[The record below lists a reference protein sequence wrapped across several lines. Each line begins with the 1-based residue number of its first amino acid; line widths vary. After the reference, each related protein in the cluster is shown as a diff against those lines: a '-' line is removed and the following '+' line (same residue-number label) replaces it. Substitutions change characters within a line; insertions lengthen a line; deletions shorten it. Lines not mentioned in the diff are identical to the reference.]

1 MFRFEHSLLL
11 LVLVLVP
18 VLMLLYWAVLRW
30 KKRTVARIGD
40 PALVQQLISNYSPA
54 RFRWKFFMIVLAFV
68 LGAIGLANLQ
78 RADQVAQVNRQ
89 GVDVM
94 IALDVSKSMLA
105 EDIQPN
111 RLQRAKLLVNK
122 LIDELDNDR
131 IGLVVFAGRAYLQM
145 PLTSDHSAAKMY
157 VNAAST
163 ASVPTQGTVIGEA
176 LQICNN
182 AFDKEQ
188 KKFKAVILISD
199 GEDHDEKAVE
209 IAKAMAED
217 GVLLHTIGIGTS
229 SGAQIIDPDTK
240 EVKLN
245 ADGTPVTTRVNEKE
259 LMDLAMT
266 GNGSFQLLADADA
279 AVNRV
284 LKEING
290 MEKKT
295 IKDNSLLNYRS
306 FFPWFLGAAIL
317 LLILELL
324 YPERKPMAA

>member
-1 MFRFEHSLLL
+1 
-11 LVLVLVP
+11 
-18 VLMLLYWAVLRW
+18 
-30 KKRTVARIGD
+30 
-40 PALVQQLISNYSPA
+40 
-54 RFRWKFFMIVLAFV
+54 
-68 LGAIGLANLQ
+68 
-78 RADQVAQVNRQ
+78 
-89 GVDVM
+89 M

-122 LIDELDNDR
+122 LIDELDNDK

-163 ASVPTQGTVIGEA
+163 ASVPTQGTVIGDA

-182 AFDKEQ
+182 AFEKEQ

-209 IAKAMAED
+209 IAKTMAED

-229 SGAQIIDPDTK
+229 TK
-240 EVKLN
+240 EVKKN
-245 ADGTPVTTRVNEKE
+245 ADGTPVITRVNEKE
-259 LMDLAMT
+259 LMDLALT

-279 AVNRV
+279 AVSQV
-284 LKEING
+284 IKEIDG

-317 LLILELL
+317 ILILELL

>member
-1 MFRFEHSLLL
+1 MFRFEHTILL

-18 VLMLLYWAVLRW
+18 VFVLLYWAVIRW
-30 KKRTVARIGD
+30 KKRTVAKIGD

-54 RFRWKFFMIVLAFV
+54 RFRWKFIMVVTAFV

-78 RADQVAQVNRQ
+78 RADQIAQINRQ

-122 LIDELDNDR
+122 LIDELDNDK

-209 IAKAMAED
+209 IAKTMAED
-217 GVLLHTIGIGTS
+217 GVLLHTIGVGTS

-240 EVKLN
+240 EVKKN
-245 ADGTPVTTRVNEKE
+245 ADGTPVITRVNEKE
-259 LMDLAMT
+259 LMDLAVT
-266 GNGSFQLLADADA
+266 GNGSFQLLADTDA
-279 AVNRV
+279 AVSRV
-284 LKEING
+284 LKEIDG

-317 LLILELL
+317 ILILELL
-324 YPERKPMAA
+324 YPERKSLAV

>member
-1 MFRFEHSLLL
+1 MFLFEHTLLL

-18 VLMLLYWAVLRW
+18 VFVLLYWAVIRW
-30 KKRTVARIGD
+30 KKRTIAKIGD

-54 RFRWKFFMIVLAFV
+54 RFRWKFIMVLIAFV

-122 LIDELDNDR
+122 LIDELDKDR

-157 VNAAST
+157 VNAASP

-182 AFDKEQ
+182 AFDKGQ

-209 IAKAMAED
+209 IAKTMAED

-240 EVKLN
+240 EVKKN
-245 ADGTPVTTRVNEKE
+245 ADGTPVITRVNEKE
-259 LMDLAMT
+259 LMDLAVT
-266 GNGSFQLLADADA
+266 GNGSFQLLADADE
-279 AVNRV
+279 AVSQV
-284 LKEING
+284 LKEIDG

-317 LLILELL
+317 ILILELL
-324 YPERKPMAA
+324 YPELKPMAA

>member
-1 MFRFEHSLLL
+1 MFRFEHTILL

-18 VLMLLYWAVLRW
+18 VLILLYWGVIRW
-30 KKRTVARIGD
+30 KKRTIARIGD
-40 PALVQQLISNYSPA
+40 PGLVQQLISNYSPA
-54 RFRWKFFMIVLAFV
+54 RFRWKFIMIVAAFV

-89 GVDVM
+89 GVDIM

-131 IGLVVFAGRAYLQM
+131 IGLVLFAGRAYLQM

-157 VNAAST
+157 VNSAST

-209 IAKAMAED
+209 IAKTMAED
-217 GVLLHTIGIGTS
+217 GVLLHTIGVGTS

-240 EVKLN
+240 EVKKN
-245 ADGTPVTTRVNEKE
+245 ADGTPVITRVNEKE
-259 LMDLAMT
+259 LMDLATT

-279 AVNRV
+279 AVSRV
-284 LKEING
+284 LKEIDG

-306 FFPWFLGAAIL
+306 YFPWFLGVAIL

-324 YPERKPMAA
+324 SPERKSMAV

>member
-1 MFRFEHSLLL
+1 MFRFEHTLLL

-18 VLMLLYWAVLRW
+18 VFVLLYWAVIRW
-30 KKRTVARIGD
+30 KKRTIAKIGD

-54 RFRWKFFMIVLAFV
+54 RFRWKFIMVLIAFV

-122 LIDELDNDR
+122 LIDELDKDR

-157 VNAAST
+157 VNAASP

-182 AFDKEQ
+182 AFDKGQ

-209 IAKAMAED
+209 IAKTMAED

-240 EVKLN
+240 EVKKN
-245 ADGTPVTTRVNEKE
+245 ADGTPVITRVNEKE

-279 AVNRV
+279 AVSQV
-284 LKEING
+284 IKEIDG

-317 LLILELL
+317 ILILELL
-324 YPERKPMAA
+324 YPELKPMAA

>member
-1 MFRFEHSLLL
+1 MFRFEHTLLL

-18 VLMLLYWAVLRW
+18 VFVLLYWAVIRW
-30 KKRTVARIGD
+30 KKRTIAKIGD

-54 RFRWKFFMIVLAFV
+54 RFRWKFIMVLIAFV

-122 LIDELDNDR
+122 LIDELDKDR

-157 VNAAST
+157 VNAASP

-182 AFDKEQ
+182 AFDKGQ

-209 IAKAMAED
+209 IAKTMAED

-240 EVKLN
+240 EVKKN
-245 ADGTPVTTRVNEKE
+245 ADGTPVITRVNEKE
-259 LMDLAMT
+259 LMDLAVT
-266 GNGSFQLLADADA
+266 GNGSFQLLADADE
-279 AVNRV
+279 AVSQV
-284 LKEING
+284 LKEIDG

-317 LLILELL
+317 ILILELL
-324 YPERKPMAA
+324 YPELKPMAA

>member
-1 MFRFEHSLLL
+1 MFRFEHTLLL
-11 LVLVLVP
+11 LVLVLLP
-18 VLMLLYWAVLRW
+18 VFVLLYWAVIRW
-30 KKRTVARIGD
+30 KKRTVAKIGD
-40 PALVQQLISNYSPA
+40 PALVKQLISNYSPA
-54 RFRWKFFMIVLAFV
+54 RFRWKFIMVVVAFV

-78 RADQVAQVNRQ
+78 RADQVAQINRQ

-122 LIDELDNDR
+122 LIDELDNDK

-163 ASVPTQGTVIGEA
+163 ASVPTQGTVIGDA

-182 AFDKEQ
+182 AFEKEQ

-209 IAKAMAED
+209 IAKTMAED

-240 EVKLN
+240 EVKKN
-245 ADGTPVTTRVNEKE
+245 ADGTPVITRVNEKE
-259 LMDLAMT
+259 LMDLALT

-279 AVNRV
+279 AVSQV
-284 LKEING
+284 IKEIDG
-290 MEKKT
+290 ME
-295 IKDNSLLNYRS
+295 
-306 FFPWFLGAAIL
+306 
-317 LLILELL
+317 
-324 YPERKPMAA
+324 

>member
-1 MFRFEHSLLL
+1 MFRFEHTILL

-18 VLMLLYWAVLRW
+18 VFVLLYWAVIRW
-30 KKRTVARIGD
+30 KKRTVAKIGD

-54 RFRWKFFMIVLAFV
+54 RFRWKFIMVVIAFV

-78 RADQVAQVNRQ
+78 RADQIAQINRQ

-122 LIDELDNDR
+122 LIDELDNDK

-209 IAKAMAED
+209 IAKTMAED
-217 GVLLHTIGIGTS
+217 GVLLHTIGVGTS

-240 EVKLN
+240 EVKKN
-245 ADGTPVTTRVNEKE
+245 ADGTPVITRVNEKE
-259 LMDLAMT
+259 LMDLAVT

-279 AVNRV
+279 AVSRI
-284 LKEING
+284 LKEVDG

-317 LLILELL
+317 ILILELL
-324 YPERKPMAA
+324 YPERKSLAV

>member
-1 MFRFEHSLLL
+1 M

-18 VLMLLYWAVLRW
+18 VFVLLYWAVIRW
-30 KKRTVARIGD
+30 KKKTVAKIGD

-54 RFRWKFFMIVLAFV
+54 RFRWKFVMVMIAFV

-78 RADQVAQVNRQ
+78 RADQVAQINRQ

-209 IAKAMAED
+209 IAKTMAED

-240 EVKLN
+240 EVKKN
-245 ADGTPVTTRVNEKE
+245 ADGTPVITRVNEKE
-259 LMDLAMT
+259 LMDLALT

-279 AVNRV
+279 AVSRV
-284 LKEING
+284 LKEIDG

-317 LLILELL
+317 ILILELL
-324 YPERKPMAA
+324 YPERKTLAA

>member
-1 MFRFEHSLLL
+1 MFRFEHNILL

-18 VLMLLYWAVLRW
+18 VFVLLYWAVIRW
-30 KKRTVARIGD
+30 KKRTVAKIGD

-54 RFRWKFFMIVLAFV
+54 RFRWKFIMVVTAFV

-78 RADQVAQVNRQ
+78 RADQIAQINRQ

-122 LIDELDNDR
+122 LIDELDNDK

-209 IAKAMAED
+209 IAKTMAED
-217 GVLLHTIGIGTS
+217 GVLLHTIGVGTS

-240 EVKLN
+240 EVKKN
-245 ADGTPVTTRVNEKE
+245 ADGTPVITRVNEKE
-259 LMDLAMT
+259 LMDLAVT
-266 GNGSFQLLADADA
+266 GNGSFQLLADTDA
-279 AVNRV
+279 AVSRV
-284 LKEING
+284 LKEIDG

-317 LLILELL
+317 ILILELL
-324 YPERKPMAA
+324 YPERKSLAV

>member
-1 MFRFEHSLLL
+1 MFRFEHNLLL

-18 VLMLLYWAVLRW
+18 VFILLYWAVIRW

-54 RFRWKFFMIVLAFV
+54 RFRWKFIMVVIAFV

-122 LIDELDNDR
+122 LIDALDNDR

-209 IAKAMAED
+209 IVKTMAED

-240 EVKLN
+240 EVKKN
-245 ADGTPVTTRVNEKE
+245 ADGTPVITRVNEKE

-279 AVNRV
+279 AVSRV
-284 LKEING
+284 LKEIDG

-306 FFPWFLGAAIL
+306 YFPWFLGAAIL

>member
-1 MFRFEHSLLL
+1 MFRFEHTILL

-18 VLMLLYWAVLRW
+18 FFVLLYWAVIRW
-30 KKRTVARIGD
+30 KKRTVKKIGD

-54 RFRWKFFMIVLAFV
+54 RFRWKFIMVVTAFV

-78 RADQVAQVNRQ
+78 RADQVTQVNRQ

-209 IAKAMAED
+209 IARTMAED

-229 SGAQIIDPDTK
+229 SGSQIIDPDTK
-240 EVKLN
+240 ELKLN
-245 ADGTPVTTRVNEKE
+245 ADGTPVITRVNEKE

-284 LKEING
+284 LKEIDG

-317 LLILELL
+317 ILIVELL

>member
-1 MFRFEHSLLL
+1 
-11 LVLVLVP
+11 VI
-18 VLMLLYWAVLRW
+18 RW
-30 KKRTVARIGD
+30 KKRTIAKIGD

-54 RFRWKFFMIVLAFV
+54 RFRWKFIMVLIAVV

-122 LIDELDNDR
+122 LIDELDKDR

-157 VNAAST
+157 VNAASP

-182 AFDKEQ
+182 AFDKGQ

-209 IAKAMAED
+209 IAKTMAED

-240 EVKLN
+240 EVKKN
-245 ADGTPVTTRVNEKE
+245 ADGTPVITRVNEKE
-259 LMDLAMT
+259 LMDLAVT
-266 GNGSFQLLADADA
+266 GNGSFQLLADADE
-279 AVNRV
+279 AVSQV
-284 LKEING
+284 LKEIDG

-317 LLILELL
+317 ILILELL
-324 YPERKPMAA
+324 YPELKPMAA

>member
-1 MFRFEHSLLL
+1 MFRFEHTILL

-18 VLMLLYWAVLRW
+18 VFVLLYWAVIRW
-30 KKRTVARIGD
+30 KKKTVAKIGD

-54 RFRWKFFMIVLAFV
+54 RFRWKFVMVMIAFV

-78 RADQVAQVNRQ
+78 RADQVAQINRQ

-209 IAKAMAED
+209 IAKTMAED

-240 EVKLN
+240 EVKKN
-245 ADGTPVTTRVNEKE
+245 ADGTPVITRVNEKE
-259 LMDLAMT
+259 LMDLALT

-279 AVNRV
+279 AVSRV
-284 LKEING
+284 LKEIDG

-317 LLILELL
+317 ILILELL
-324 YPERKPMAA
+324 YPERKTLAA

>member
-1 MFRFEHSLLL
+1 MFRFEHTILL

-18 VLMLLYWAVLRW
+18 VFVLLYWAVIRW
-30 KKRTVARIGD
+30 KKRTVAKIGD

-54 RFRWKFFMIVLAFV
+54 RFRWKFIMVVIAFV

-78 RADQVAQVNRQ
+78 RADQIAQINRQ

-122 LIDELDNDR
+122 LIDELDNDK

-209 IAKAMAED
+209 IAKTMAED
-217 GVLLHTIGIGTS
+217 GVLLHTIGVGTS

-240 EVKLN
+240 EVKKN
-245 ADGTPVTTRVNEKE
+245 ADGTPVITRVNEKE
-259 LMDLAMT
+259 LMDLAVT

-279 AVNRV
+279 AVSRV
-284 LKEING
+284 LKEIDG

-317 LLILELL
+317 ILILELL
-324 YPERKPMAA
+324 YPERKSLAV

>member
-1 MFRFEHSLLL
+1 MFRFEHNILL

-18 VLMLLYWAVLRW
+18 VFVLLYWAVIRW
-30 KKRTVARIGD
+30 KKKTVAKIGD
-40 PALVQQLISNYSPA
+40 PALVQQLISNYSPS
-54 RFRWKFFMIVLAFV
+54 RFRWKFIMVVIAFV

-209 IAKAMAED
+209 IAKTMAED
-217 GVLLHTIGIGTS
+217 GVLLHTIGVGTS

-240 EVKLN
+240 EVKKN
-245 ADGTPVTTRVNEKE
+245 ADGTPVITRVNEKE
-259 LMDLAMT
+259 LMDLAVT

-279 AVNRV
+279 AVSRV
-284 LKEING
+284 LKEIDG

-317 LLILELL
+317 ILILELL
-324 YPERKPMAA
+324 YPERKTLAA

>member
-1 MFRFEHSLLL
+1 MLRFEHPILLL
-11 LVLVLVP
+11 ALVLVP
-18 VLMLLYWAVLRW
+18 LMVLLYWGLVRW
-30 KKRTVARIGD
+30 KKKTLARIGD
-40 PALVQQLISNYSPA
+40 PALVKQLIQGYSPS
-54 RFRWKFFMIVLAFV
+54 RFRGKFIMIIIAFILAAF
-68 LGAIGLANLQ
+68 GLANVQ

-131 IGLVVFAGRAYLQM
+131 IGLVLFAGRAYLQM
-145 PLTSDHSAAKMY
+145 PLTSDHGAAKMY
-157 VNAAST
+157 VNTAST

-182 AFDKEQ
+182 AFDQQQ

-199 GEDHDEKAVE
+199 GEDHDEQAGA
-209 IAKAMAED
+209 IAKKMAED

-229 SGAQIIDPDTK
+229 NGTQLIDPDTK
-240 EVKLN
+240 ELKMN
-245 ADGTPVTTRVNEKE
+245 ADGTPVVTRLNEKE
-259 LMDLAMT
+259 LMDLATT
-266 GNGSFQLLADADA
+266 GSGSYQLLADADA
-279 AVNRV
+279 AVSRIM
-284 LKEING
+284 KEIEG

-306 FFPWFLGAAIL
+306 YFPWLLGAAIA
-317 LLILELL
+317 LLIFELM
-324 YPERKPMAA
+324 YPERKKITT

>member
-1 MFRFEHSLLL
+1 MFRFEHTLLL

-18 VLMLLYWAVLRW
+18 VFVLLYWAVIRW

-54 RFRWKFFMIVLAFV
+54 RFRWKFIMVVIAFV

-209 IAKAMAED
+209 IAKTMAED

-240 EVKLN
+240 EVKKN
-245 ADGTPVTTRVNEKE
+245 ADGTPVITRVNEKE

-279 AVNRV
+279 AVSRV
-284 LKEING
+284 LKEIDG

-306 FFPWFLGAAIL
+306 YFPWFLGAAIL

>member
-1 MFRFEHSLLL
+1 MFRFEHTLLL

-18 VLMLLYWAVLRW
+18 VFVLLYWAVIRW
-30 KKRTVARIGD
+30 KKRTIAKIGD

-54 RFRWKFFMIVLAFV
+54 RFRWKFIMVLIAFV

-122 LIDELDNDR
+122 LIDELDKDR

-157 VNAAST
+157 VNAASP

-182 AFDKEQ
+182 AFDKGQ

-209 IAKAMAED
+209 IAKTMAED

-240 EVKLN
+240 EVKKN
-245 ADGTPVTTRVNEKE
+245 ADGTPVITRVNEKE
-259 LMDLAMT
+259 LMDLAVT
-266 GNGSFQLLADADA
+266 GNGSFQLLADADE
-279 AVNRV
+279 AVSQV
-284 LKEING
+284 LKEIDG

-317 LLILELL
+317 ILILELL
-324 YPERKPMAA
+324 YPELKPVAA